1 VYLLDLGVMNRIID
15 CLYVYLLDL
24 GVRNR
29 IIDCLYVYLLDF
41 LCATHDLLFL
51 VQLLFHS

>member
-1 VYLLDLGVMNRIID
+1 M
-15 CLYVYLLDL
+15 
-24 GVRNR
+24 

-41 LCATHDLLFL
+41 LCATHDLLVL